1 MRIWVV
7 GMGRAGEWICL
18 LLCFFLLSFLLSWP
32 TPGRAQ
38 EADDAL
44 SEDEPFA
51 EDGLSDEDD
60 PALAGLAEDRTR
72 GNASRLARPNSLS

>member
-1 MRIWVV
+1 MLTWVV
-7 GMGRAGEWICL
+7 GMGRAGEWTCL
-18 LLCFFLLSFLLSWP
+18 LLCFFLLSFLLIWP

-51 EDGLSDEDD
+51 DDGLSDEDD
-60 PALAGLAEDRTR
+60 PALAAIRPAARE
-72 GNASRLARPNSLS
+72 NASRLARTNSLN